1 MDKKIISGV
10 MALVAAS
17 LLFILM
23 LPDESSDTRDTLPW
37 NISHPA
43 PDTTRIFGVTIG
55 QYTLGDAE
63 IAFRE
68 QAEISLFKPADARM
82 AIEAFIEEVNFN
94 GLKAKMVMTVALP
107 PEELQGM
114 FDRGLRMNSTPGGK
128 RITLTPDDLARV
140 RKAPVTS
147 LTYMPAVRLEEA
159 VIAKRFGAPAQR
171 VRESRSGAVHW
182 LYPQHGLDVAL
193 GGREKPVMQYVS
205 PKDFELLRAPLMAN
219 GEVLTGMVE
228 SHP

>member
-1 MDKKIISGV
+1 